1 MIKMTIK
8 AADEATFHRM
18 LLAFVELSLERFD
31 TDALLDEARH
41 RLGKKGYAVDVVPNT
56 NKPPESEPETQLQ
69 PQPQPQPAKRRP
81 GRPPKNP
88 EVQPVQPAPQ
98 DGRPA
103 PQPAPHPAPSR
114 DEVITALE
122 GYAVQNENGMVAARR
137 IMAEVSGVK
146 NAALKDVDPADYRKL
161 IEALA

>member
-1 MIKMTIK
+1 MLKITIK
-8 AADEATFHRM
+8 AADEDTFHRM

-41 RLGKKGYAVDVVPNT
+41 RLGKKGYAVDVVPNG
-56 NKPPESEPETQLQ
+56 KPPESEPELQL
-69 PQPQPQPAKRRP
+69 QPQPAKRR
-81 GRPPKNP
+81 GRPPKNQQ
-88 EVQPVQPAPQ
+88 E
-98 DGRPA
+98 PA

-122 GYAVQNENGMVAARR
+122 GYALQNENGMVAARR
-137 IMAEVSGVK
+137 IMAEISGVK

-161 IEALA
+161 IEALV